1 MKKVFLF
8 LFIFALSCSENE
20 YDFIIENGLII
31 DGSGKSSYISTIYIK
46 NGRIAHLEKSL
57 SNVKAKKKID
67 ATGKVV
73 SPGFIDMHTHSER
86 NSFCLLYT
94 SPSPRDRQKSRMP
107 SSA

>member
-20 YDFIIENGLII
+20 YDFVIENGLII
-31 DGSGKSSYISTIYIK
+31 DGSGQSSYVGSIYIK

-57 SNVKAKKKID
+57 SNVKTKKKID
-67 ATGKVV
+67 AKGKIV

-86 NSFCLLYT
+86 IV
-94 SPSPRDRQKSRMP
+94 
-107 SSA
+107 